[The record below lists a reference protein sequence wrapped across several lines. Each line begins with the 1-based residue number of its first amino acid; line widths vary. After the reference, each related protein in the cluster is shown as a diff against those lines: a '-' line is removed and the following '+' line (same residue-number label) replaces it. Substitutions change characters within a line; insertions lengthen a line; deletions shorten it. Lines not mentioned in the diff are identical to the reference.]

1 MNGQSRFTMRITPA
15 DASAL
20 SYLHSVVL
28 FLSVFRDDQD
38 TNHVDN
44 DDITHGGDDDDDRFW
59 SSGK

>member
-1 MNGQSRFTMRITPA
+1 MRITPA